1 MRHISQLPCQDWLP
15 KLKKVAGTFA
25 GKVPATFF
33 DLRQRTAPVVFCR
46 LLVPTGG
53 MPPLVV

>member
-1 MRHISQLPCQDWLP
+1 MRPMSQRSCQEQ
-15 KLKKVAGTFA
+15 KQKRVAGTFT

-33 DLRQRTAPVVFCR
+33 DRRQRTAPVVFCK
-46 LLVPTGG
+46 LLVPTAG